1 MILFIAISNM
11 YPLCEKCGKELSSE
25 TAKFCGICGAKQ
37 TFPRPVIQEEPVIA
51 KPTTPEV
58 VNKPQS
64 NNQQNNA
71 NPEKVNNIKTKEKQ
85 PVADRPVQKTNQEVK
100 KDVRKPTTPVVP
112 SGQIEDYVRNIQD
125 TKLRELLYP
134 FLSKFTYGLKTFF
147 IGNSGSKKED
157 AIEVLEKV
165 LKDTG
170 HISKDKS
177 IEIISFN
184 SMPMEFENDR
194 LYVISDLQ
202 TAINYLFNL
211 DDFSNESA
219 GNQRKYQ
226 EMLERLIEAPNSTY
240 IVLNGTNVEYKG
252 FITLDPR
259 LPFLYSK
266 ALRFDDLTSAEVY
279 DVFYDSLPEEYL
291 PVATDEYKSN
301 FINFLN
307 KNRKFYPFNNKE
319 LAHYL
324 VSECARQGELTIPEN
339 RHQEKS
345 LEELFSSIIGMD
357 NVKKKLVE
365 LNNYLS
371 ARVMMESYGAKLPP
385 FNLNMMFLGNPGVG
399 KTTIARIIAKILF
412 DLGYTREEK
421 LVECTSKDLVSAYS
435 GLTGVKTNRV
445 INRAMGGVLFID
457 EAYALSNSCGQAGA
471 EAIAILIKAM
481 EDFKGELVVMFA
493 GYTAEM
499 DDFVKSNSGIESRIS
514 YNFFFADYSTDE
526 LMEIFLLKLGRT
538 GMTITEEGKEKVYS
552 VLRLVTGR
560 RNFGNGRF
568 VDKMLQAVLTKHAS
582 LNLPP
587 EQIMTLT
594 DLSIPKI
601 DEIMQSIK

>member
-1 MILFIAISNM
+1 MF
-11 YPLCEKCGKELSSE
+11 PLCQQCGKELSSA

-37 TFPRPVIQEEPVIA
+37 VFDAT
-51 KPTTPEV
+51 
-58 VNKPQS
+58 NSGPQT
-64 NNQQNNA
+64 A
-71 NPEKVNNIKTKEKQ
+71 
-85 PVADRPVQKTNQEVK
+85 QKTNTVEVPFATQKERKVQTDTVTHTVLK
-100 KDVRKPTTPVVP
+100 KNETQIS
-112 SGQIEDYVRNIQD
+112 SGQIEQYVNSIED
-125 TKLRELLYP
+125 AKLRELLYP
-134 FLSKFTYGLKTFF
+134 YLSKFTYGLKAFF

-157 AIEVLEKV
+157 AIEILEKV
-165 LKDTG
+165 LKETG
-170 HISKDKS
+170 HISKEK
-177 IEIISFN
+177 EIKLISFN
-184 SMPMEFENDR
+184 ELPMEFENDR

-226 EMLERLIEAPNSTY
+226 EILERLIEAPNSTY

-259 LPFLYSK
+259 LPFLYRK
-266 ALRFDDLTSAEVY
+266 AIRFEDLSSSEIFS
-279 DVFYDSLPEEYL
+279 VFYESLPN
-291 PVATDEYKSN
+291 EYKDVAN
-301 FINFLN
+301 NDYKDKFIAFLD

-324 VSECARQGELTIPEN
+324 VAECSNQGELTIPEN

-345 LEELFSSIIGMD
+345 LEELFSTIIGME

-421 LVECTSKDLVSAYS
+421 LIECTSKDLVSAYS

-526 LMEIFLLKLGRT
+526 LMEIFLLKLKKT
-538 GMTITEEGKEKVYS
+538 GMTITEEGKKKVYD

-582 LNLPP
+582 LNLSPN
-587 EQIMTLT
+587 EIMTLT
-594 DLSIPKI
+594 ESSIPKI